1 MENLIEKL
9 KNPFGE
15 FTQKSEEKFQ
25 KRCFDI
31 AEELFN
37 NYCIQCNKTE
47 YYFAEIEFYYYE
59 KVKWEE
65 EWNKVTYA
73 RNGFAAGDLFYHL
86 SGIDICFDSHYDET
100 SARFGGILIRAIKK
114 EDNTIVAGPYTCKD
128 ELLNACKGCS
138 MPRLSKQ
145 MKVKQLKPNVLS
157 TIRSLGDKDMKEKK
171 IDGNYEL
178 CFYDGN
184 INREEWNPRKS
195 RFNTLQGKIVS
206 VYGSYKTN
214 RFKFEQ

>member
-1 MENLIEKL
+1 MEKLIENL
-9 KNPFGE
+9 KNPFDGLQPNDE
-15 FTQKSEEKFQ
+15 KGFIGKCSEL
-25 KRCFDI
+25 

-37 NYCIQCNKTE
+37 NYCIQCNKIE

-59 KVKWEE
+59 KGKWEE
-65 EWNKVTYA
+65 EWNQVTYA
-73 RNGFAAGDLFYHL
+73 RTGYAAGDLFYHL
-86 SGIDICFDSHYDET
+86 SGIDVCFDSHYDET
-100 SARFGGILIRAIKK
+100 SARFGGFLIRAIKK

-145 MKVKQLKPNVLS
+145 MKVKRLKPKVLS
-157 TIRSLGDKDMKEKK
+157 TIRSLGDKDMKEKN

-184 INREEWNPRKS
+184 INREEWNPKKS
-195 RFNTLQGKIVS
+195 RYGTSQGKIVPS
-206 VYGSYKTN
+206 YGSYKTN
-214 RFKFEQ
+214 RFKFGQ

>member
-1 MENLIEKL
+1 MEKLIEKL
-9 KNPFGE
+9 KNPFDGLTKKE
-15 FTQKSEEKFQ
+15 FRDK
-25 KRCFDI
+25 CFKI
-31 AEELFN
+31 ANILFCD
-37 NYCIQCNKTE
+37 YCINCNGNE
-47 YYFAEIEFYYYE
+47 FYFAEIEFYYYE
-59 KVKWEE
+59 KGKWEE

-73 RNGFAAGDLFYHL
+73 RKGLVAGDLFYHL

-128 ELLNACKGCS
+128 ELLNACKGCC

-145 MKVKQLKPNVLS
+145 MKIKKLKPIVLP
-157 TIRSLGDKDMKEKK
+157 TIRSLGEKDVKEKK

-184 INREEWNPRKS
+184 IKKEDWNPKKLRY
-195 RFNTLQGKIVS
+195 NTSLGKIVP
-206 VYGSYKTN
+206 VYGSYNTT
-214 RFKFEQ
+214 RFKFGL